1 MRFLERSLRFTPA
14 CRKHSLHHCSV
25 LRRREV
31 GREVKTC
38 GHEVWLAFPAAT
50 SCFPLSTL
58 FSLNELCSQ
67 VTKPNIETLLAFDEK
82 RDQYL
87 WFQVG
92 WTPEERIKGI
102 SVHIRIKNEKI
113 YICKIQQRLTKA
125 NFSFTSHICRQALF
139 V

>member
-1 MRFLERSLRFTPA
+1 MDKLSYYRSLIEKILT
-14 CRKHSLHHCSV
+14 
-25 LRRREV
+25 EYD
-31 GREVKTC
+31 
-38 GHEVWLAFPAAT
+38 
-50 SCFPLSTL
+50 
-58 FSLNELCSQ
+58 ELCSQ
-67 VTKPNIETLLAFDEK
+67 VTMPNIETLLAFDEK

-113 YICKIQQRLTKA
+113 YIEEDWTEEGMANELLRLGVPKQDIVLA
-125 NFSFTSHICRQALF
+125 FQPPEVRKFTEFAI